1 MNLSLARLARPS
13 LLLLAAACVE
23 AEPDPAVPLGTDDS
37 ALLCDG
43 EDWRD
48 FTTFASDAQHR
59 IGAQY
64 GMAVASLPGCS
75 GALVTPTRLITANHC
90 YRGDVTT
97 ATFGVG
103 WSGAEQHVRNRLT
116 DLGLT
121 ATEALYVAREPGTVW
136 SFTCTRT
143 SNYSTDGWGNVDV
156 DVYDCAPVSIDGLG
170 RVAPGDLWGHLETHM
185 GERSEGTRGY
195 VLSVN
200 KASAYSTSRILLS
213 PEAYVIDS
221 SDGCKSYEPWE
232 DPIDYEHCFEHDGDQ
247 LEGSSG
253 GPILDANHRLFGL
266 VQGHMSAGITADVC
280 DGGLWS
286 DDANYGAYV
295 PSNAWATGFDVGDR
309 LPSVVNYTTTV
320 WAGGTT
326 GSLSSLPCPSDS
338 LAIGVVGT
346 TYPHDPV
353 GNARV
358 GNFGL
363 VCGRYARSNEAIDR
377 TSARWEVLF
386 GGSYDTALGAG
397 WRSFNAYIHEV
408 LDLQHDGGA
417 PTGHGQQQQSL
428 TVCRPGYYL
437 TGVQVHGSSYL
448 DRVVKIECERFDHLM
463 TYSRVPRAPIGT
475 RSSTLQYLRCPND
488 SAVTQLRIRAGWLTD
503 AIQLGCR
510 SF

>member
-1 MNLSLARLARPS
+1 MHRMFARLLRPS

-23 AEPDPAVPLGTDDS
+23 AEPDPAASLGTDDS

-48 FTTFASDAQHR
+48 FTTFANDAQHR

-64 GMAVASLPGCS
+64 GMAVAALPGCS
-75 GALVTPTRLITANHC
+75 GALVTPTRLVTANHC

-103 WSGAEQHVRNRLT
+103 WPNAEYRVRHRLT

-121 ATEALYVAREPGTVW
+121 ATNAMNVVRDSRAVW

-143 SNYSTDGWGNVDV
+143 SNYSTDGWGNFDV
-156 DVYDCAPVSIDGLG
+156 DVYDCAPVWIEGLG
-170 RVAPGDLWGHLETHM
+170 LVAPGDLWGFLETRM

-200 KASAYSTSRILLS
+200 HATGYSGTRILLS
-213 PEAYVIDS
+213 PDAYVVDS
-221 SDGCKSYEPWE
+221 RDGCKSYEPW
-232 DPIDYEHCFEHDGDQ
+232 DDAIDYEHCFEHDGDQ
-247 LEGSSG
+247 LSGSSG
-253 GPILDANHRLFGL
+253 GPILDADHRLFGV

-280 DGGLWS
+280 DATG

-295 PSNAWATGFDVGDR
+295 PTSGWATSFPLADR
-309 LPSVVNYTTTV
+309 LPSAANYTTTA

-326 GSLSSLPCPSDS
+326 GSLSSLACSPGT

-363 VCGRYARSNEAIDR
+363 VCAPFVRSTDAIARTTAQWS
-377 TSARWEVLF
+377 VLF
-386 GGSYDTALGAG
+386 GGSYDTELGAWHG
-397 WRSFNAYIHEV
+397 AFNPYIHEV
-408 LDLQHDGGA
+408 LDLEFDGGG
-417 PTGHGQQQQSL
+417 PTGHLQQQQSL
-428 TVCRPGYYL
+428 TVCRPGFYM
-437 TGVQVHGSSYL
+437 TGLQVHASGYL
-448 DRVVKIECERFDHLM
+448 DRVVNVECERFDHLI
-463 TYSRVPRAPIGT
+463 TQSRTPRAPLGT
-475 RSSTLQYLRCPND
+475 RTSTQRSLRCPND